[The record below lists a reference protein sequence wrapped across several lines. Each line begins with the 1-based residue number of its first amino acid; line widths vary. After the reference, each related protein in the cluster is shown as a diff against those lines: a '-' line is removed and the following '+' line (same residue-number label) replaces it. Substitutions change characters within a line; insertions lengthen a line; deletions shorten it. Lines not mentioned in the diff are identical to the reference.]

1 MHLGIVS
8 FVGRVSPI
16 DSSDKEVAIDVGVIS
31 IDTISATDISEKIT
45 TYKAIAGKTRYTRS
59 RYAYIFAVE
68 IEILITCPESRLAV
82 VAIYQLITDDIL
94 RFKPR
99 NSGIPTV
106 ILQYRYLYG
115 YLRIIEPEIFLIDSK
130 LYHLLRI
137 VVF

>member
-45 TYKAIAGKTRYTRS
+45 TYKAIAGKTRNTRS
-59 RYAYIFAVE
+59 RYAYIFTVE

-82 VAIYQLITDDIL
+82 VAIYQFITDDIL
-94 RFKPR
+94 RFKPCD
-99 NSGIPTV
+99 SSIPTV
-106 ILQYRYLYG
+106 ILQHSHLYG
-115 YLRIIEPEIFLIDSK
+115 YLRIIESEIFLIDGE